1 MFKIQSRK
9 KSKKL
14 NSQKASKKPQD
25 FFRARLIYRIEVVFF
40 KLRSCDQS
48 DLFGREFFSLSIP
61 WKLRSLGPG
70 ILLGINCEVLTK
82 KKNRW
87 GIPEKRFCVNRIPAQ
102 VGLILPLEFQSFSSR
117 KKNRNLQI
125 RARSRAKNQL
135 WWCNDLLSA
144 SVVNTE
150 RYRLVLDKN
159 KEQILRSCCV

>member
-82 KKNRW
+82 KKKKKIAEEFPRNGSVWIAYQHRLDWFCLSNSNRFQVERKI
-87 GIPEKRFCVNRIPAQ
+87 GIFRSARDLGRKTNFGGAMTCC
-102 VGLILPLEFQSFSSR
+102 LPV
-117 KKNRNLQI
+117 
-125 RARSRAKNQL
+125 
-135 WWCNDLLSA
+135 LS
-144 SVVNTE
+144 TQK
-150 RYRLVLDKN
+150 D
-159 KEQILRSCCV
+159 ID